1 MINMIKMD
9 LYRLRR
15 TKSMYV
21 IWAIMALVIL
31 FTTAM
36 SKMDGEQLAETATQM
51 GAIVVE
57 QEEETETTNI
67 GMAIEL
73 PENTGNTITVYD
85 MVYAN
90 VQGKAVALFIV
101 IFAVLFATGDLNSG
115 YIKNIGGQV
124 KSRGKI
130 VVSKAFAIFVFT
142 ILTMLL
148 FILIQAVSNGIFLGY
163 IEWGNIGD
171 FLLYSVIEILLHFA
185 FAIICMSVAILLR
198 NNVVSMILAVCMCM
212 NVLMLLYNAIDKLI
226 HKIGVEDF
234 QLVNYTV
241 TGKISMMSYEI
252 TSKESVSAIC
262 VAAVFIVGMLVL
274 SGIVFEKKD
283 I

>member
-73 PENTGNTITVYD
+73 
-85 MVYAN
+85 
-90 VQGKAVALFIV
+90 Q
-101 IFAVLFATGDLNSG
+101 
-115 YIKNIGGQV
+115 
-124 KSRGKI
+124 KS
-130 VVSKAFAIFVFT
+130 
-142 ILTMLL
+142 
-148 FILIQAVSNGIFLGY
+148 Q
-163 IEWGNIGD
+163 
-171 FLLYSVIEILLHFA
+171 
-185 FAIICMSVAILLR
+185 
-198 NNVVSMILAVCMCM
+198 
-212 NVLMLLYNAIDKLI
+212 
-226 HKIGVEDF
+226 
-234 QLVNYTV
+234 
-241 TGKISMMSYEI
+241 
-252 TSKESVSAIC
+252 
-262 VAAVFIVGMLVL
+262 
-274 SGIVFEKKD
+274 
-283 I
+283 

>member
-101 IFAVLFATGDLNSG
+101 IFAVLFATCDLISG
-115 YIKNIGGQV
+115 YIINIGGQV
-124 KSRGKI
+124 KSR
-130 VVSKAFAIFVFT
+130 
-142 ILTMLL
+142 
-148 FILIQAVSNGIFLGY
+148 
-163 IEWGNIGD
+163 
-171 FLLYSVIEILLHFA
+171 
-185 FAIICMSVAILLR
+185 
-198 NNVVSMILAVCMCM
+198 
-212 NVLMLLYNAIDKLI
+212 
-226 HKIGVEDF
+226 
-234 QLVNYTV
+234 
-241 TGKISMMSYEI
+241 
-252 TSKESVSAIC
+252 
-262 VAAVFIVGMLVL
+262 
-274 SGIVFEKKD
+274 
-283 I
+283 